1 MISPS
6 ALRSLRLVRVHCK
19 RARSVRCL
27 SSEPGQGAQIDTAT
41 PNGELMFGIFASLAE
56 FERELIRERTKA
68 GMRAAR
74 RRGKRVGRPRTLTP
88 EKLDMAPRLLAEGKV
103 RAVTARRIGV
113 DPATLRRALN
123 ARG

>member
-1 MISPS
+1 
-6 ALRSLRLVRVHCK
+6 
-19 RARSVRCL
+19 
-27 SSEPGQGAQIDTAT
+27 
-41 PNGELMFGIFASLAE
+41 MFGIFASLAE

>member
-27 SSEPGQGAQIDTAT
+27 SSEPGQGAQIDTTT
-41 PNGELMFGIFASLAE
+41 PNGKLMFSIFASLAE
-56 FERELIRERTKA
+56 YERELIRERTKA

-74 RRGKRVGRPRTLTP
+74 RSGKRVGRPGC
-88 EKLDMAPRLLAEGKV
+88 DGMDAPGRHLRAKV
-103 RAVTARRIGV
+103 VSI
-113 DPATLRRALN
+113 DHLR
-123 ARG
+123 